1 MIVSCLV
8 NFFLAQRQRKKEI
21 EEPKPE
27 ITKALLIKNAP
38 KIVKT
43 QKTQRAIGKN
53 EVEVTKATLA
63 GGTEGMLI
71 GAALGST
78 FVPGVGTVLGGAAG
92 YAVGAGAG
100 YLTAHFPKSDIRK
113 KSSVQFIGNEQEL

>member
-1 MIVSCLV
+1 
-8 NFFLAQRQRKKEI
+8 
-21 EEPKPE
+21 
-27 ITKALLIKNAP
+27 
-38 KIVKT
+38 
-43 QKTQRAIGKN
+43 
-53 EVEVTKATLA
+53 LA

-78 FVPGVGTVLGGAAG
+78 IVPGVGTVLGGAAG